1 MRCSVWKETE
11 EGLRLIVIGAVLEV
25 LDKSVRVEVGRVESV
40 RVFGLVRCPEQE
52 LLSVTEDKHAYVD
65 RRADQN
71 SHVNLLSLFRMNWT
85 TTDWEPLLH
94 WLPAVVVAAPRQ
106 HSKSLLEATLPWSLG
121 GTETKMPLKIQ

>member
-11 EGLRLIVIGAVLEV
+11 EWLRFIVIRAVLEV
-25 LDKSVRVEVGRVESV
+25 LNQSICVKVGRVESV
-40 RVFGLVRCPEQE
+40 RVFGFVRCPEQE
-52 LLSVTEDKHAYVD
+52 TLSVTEDKHEYVYK
-65 RRADQN
+65 RANRN
-71 SHVNLLSLFRMNWT
+71 SHVNLLSLFRVNWA

-121 GTETKMPLKIQ
+121 GTETKMPLKI